1 MGPAF
6 RHRRTTNDQ
15 RLCRPGLQVILSCS
29 FSLQKYL
36 NTIDRAAV
44 FMSEGRRVLA
54 GEAILNGAAT
64 IGHRAYERSDDGRGE
79 SERALDETLEAL
91 VREHSRLVYRIA
103 YAVLRRHHD
112 AEDATQETFL
122 RVLRYS
128 SKLAAV
134 EDLKT
139 WLARIAWRVAV
150 ERFRRHGRQREI
162 PLGDPEQP
170 VAEAA
175 FPDAPADDSV
185 QGVQMGAM
193 LERLIAAL
201 PEKLRQPLILSTI
214 EEMSPR
220 EVAAT
225 LGINE
230 AAVRS
235 RVFRARKILKEK
247 LEQGIGKK

>member
-1 MGPAF
+1 M
-6 RHRRTTNDQ
+6 
-15 RLCRPGLQVILSCS
+15 
-29 FSLQKYL
+29 
-36 NTIDRAAV
+36 
-44 FMSEGRRVLA
+44 EGRRVVA
-54 GEAILNGAAT
+54 GDAILSGLAT
-64 IGHRAYERSDDGRGE
+64 SEQSRVP
-79 SERALDETLEAL
+79 SERMQSEDDIRDARTSQVIEQL

-103 YAVLRRHHD
+103 YAALRRHHD

-128 SKLAAV
+128 ARLDAV
-134 EDLKT
+134 EDAKT

-150 ERFRRHGRQREI
+150 ERSRMREKKNEI
-162 PLGDPEQP
+162 ALENPERP
-170 VAEAA
+170 FADVASAEVGADDKLQGAEIEAA
-175 FPDAPADDSV
+175 
-185 QGVQMGAM
+185 
-193 LERLIAAL
+193 LEKLIAAL
-201 PEKLRQPLILSTI
+201 PGKLREPLILSAI

-247 LEQGIGKK
+247 LGQQVSGKQATR